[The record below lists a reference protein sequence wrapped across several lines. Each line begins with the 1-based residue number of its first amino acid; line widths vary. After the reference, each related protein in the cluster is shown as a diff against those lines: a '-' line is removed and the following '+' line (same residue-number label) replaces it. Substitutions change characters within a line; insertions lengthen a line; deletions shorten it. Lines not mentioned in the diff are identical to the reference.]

1 MTYTKSY
8 HSFEVM
14 MMRKIAAVL
23 ITLLLSSCHSLYHSP
38 QPLPAPTAQA
48 QEIGR
53 AQSTGLSR
61 LGIVNVTIEGSPD
74 DAGRALAAGPTL
86 PELPTIRSWR
96 SLKKEGRHLV
106 WFSDLIWSGRSGHPR
121 EPNQPDK

>member
-74 DAGRALAAGPTL
+74 DAGRALAARANAVGAPYYQILALSEKRRGGIWYGSAILYGPAGAAT
-86 PELPTIRSWR
+86 RA
-96 SLKKEGRHLV
+96 
-106 WFSDLIWSGRSGHPR
+106 
-121 EPNQPDK
+121 N